1 MEHEDLMR
9 ARRYTA
15 PATPTQAARR
25 RTWATYLSTRAWHR
39 RREQWIAS
47 GHANTHCPGC
57 GELVD
62 PRRADVHHLA
72 YPEIPGTEADEDL
85 VLVCRDCHETVHA
98 SLDASRHWRQRSRR
112 DATWAILT
120 ALRTRHE
127 AASSTGPP
135 PSSTGDGPS
144 STARPTFPPA
154 SAAGID
160 DPHPT
165 SREDTP

>member
-25 RTWATYLSTRAWHR
+25 RQWGRYLATRAWR
-39 RREQWIAS
+39 RRRAQWIAS
-47 GHANTHCPGC
+47 GNANTCCPGC
-57 GELVD
+57 GIHLD

-72 YPEIPGTEADEDL
+72 YPDVPGAETDEDL

-98 SLDASRHWRQRSRR
+98 SLDASPAWRRTSRR

-120 ALRTRHE
+120 ALRARHD
-127 AASSTGPP
+127 ALSAGRRP
-135 PSSTGDGPS
+135 PSTRGGPS
-144 STARPTFPPA
+144 STAPAAPPPRPADVFE
-154 SAAGID
+154 D
-160 DPHPT
+160 DQPE

>member
-1 MEHEDLMR
+1 MR

-15 PATPTQAARR
+15 LATPAQTARR
-25 RTWATYLSTRAWHR
+25 KTWATYLATRAWRVR
-39 RREQWIAS
+39 RAQWISS

-57 GELVD
+57 GAPLD
-62 PRRADVHHLA
+62 PRKADVHHLH
-72 YPEIPGTEADEDL
+72 YPDVPGTEADDDL

-98 SLDASRHWRQRSRR
+98 SLDASPAWRRHSRR

-120 ALRTRHE
+120 ALRARHDT
-127 AASSTGPP
+127 SSTGPRQP
-135 PSSTGDGPS
+135 STGDGPS
-144 STARPTFPPA
+144 STAAPTSPPA
-154 SAAGID
+154 SSAGID

>member
-25 RTWATYLSTRAWHR
+25 KTWATYLATRAWRTR
-39 RREQWIAS
+39 RAKWIAS

-57 GELVD
+57 CVALN

-72 YPEIPGTEADEDL
+72 YPDVPGTEADDDL
-85 VLVCRDCHETVHA
+85 VLVCRGCHETIHS
-98 SLDASRHWRQRSRR
+98 SLDASPAWRRTSRR

-120 ALRTRHE
+120 TLRARHDT
-127 AASSTGPP
+127 SSTGEG
-135 PSSTGDGPS
+135 SS
-144 STARPTFPPA
+144 STAPPA
-154 SAAGID
+154 PSPAWTTGVD
-160 DPHPT
+160 DHHPT
-165 SREDTP
+165 REDTP

>member
-9 ARRYTA
+9 GRRYTA

-25 RTWATYLSTRAWHR
+25 KTWATYLATRAWR
-39 RREQWIAS
+39 RRRAQWIAS
-47 GHANTHCPGC
+47 GHANGTCPGC
-57 GELVD
+57 GIALD
-62 PRRADVHHLA
+62 PRKADVHHLA
-72 YPEIPGTEADEDL
+72 YPDIPGTEADDDL

-112 DATWAILT
+112 DATWAILA
-120 ALRTRHE
+120 ALRTRHDT
-127 AASSTGPP
+127 SSTGTRP
-135 PSSTGDGPS
+135 PSTADGPS
-144 STARPTFPPA
+144 STAPPTSPPG
-154 SAAGID
+154 SSVGID